1 MKKAYRIKKSEEIQN
16 LMKIKKTVNNGY
28 FIIYYSKNHDCDNFR
43 YAISVPKKYGNAVF
57 RNLIKRRIREIIKVN
72 DFNDDYDF
80 FIVTKQRARALKFK
94 EIKKSLEKLFEK
106 ANILRK

>member
-1 MKKAYRIKKSEEIQN
+1 MKKAYRIKKSNEIQD
-16 LMKIKKTVNNGY
+16 LIKIKKTVGNSY
-28 FIIYYSKNHDCDNFR
+28 FILYYNKNHDCENFR

-72 DFNDDYDF
+72 NFNDDYDF
-80 FIVTKQRARALKFK
+80 FIVTKQRVKGLKFK
-94 EIKKSLEKLFEK
+94 EIKRSLEKLFEK